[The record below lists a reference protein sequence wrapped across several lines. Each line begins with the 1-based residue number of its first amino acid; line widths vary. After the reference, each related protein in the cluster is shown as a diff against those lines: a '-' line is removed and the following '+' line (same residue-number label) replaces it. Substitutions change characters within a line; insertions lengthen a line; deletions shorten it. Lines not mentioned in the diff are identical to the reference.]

1 MRPGPLRDIAPKSP
15 SGTLTLKR
23 SAIADLQ
30 RNLGLLEAVGLSV
43 ATIAPTLAMAFNVSL
58 AVQFAGPAAPLAFV
72 IGTILVLIVGL
83 SFIAWS
89 RRMALAGSAYGYI
102 TQAFGRRWGF
112 IAGWALLLTYLAY
125 GAGTSALVG
134 NFIEAAARTSGLGGP
149 SLWMSVSVAAVLCA
163 TFLARRNMR
172 LAGRLMLIL
181 EGLSLLAVTVLS
193 IVIIAKISALHSLST
208 RPFTPSPAYHGWA
221 GVGYALV
228 FAVLSFGGFE
238 AAATLGEETNHPH
251 RNIPLA
257 ILGALL
263 LAGMLYVVISYAQV
277 IGFGLQNADALA
289 NDAAPLDTLAVRY
302 TSRSFAVV
310 LDLAAAL
317 GGFSCVL
324 GALSAAGRMLYALG
338 RAGLAPNRCHGALES
353 AILVSGAACL
363 LCLLV
368 WAPRTGPRAY
378 YGALGTVGTLALILV
393 YMGVAWAQAK
403 EAATRRRG
411 VGCTVGLA
419 GALLLVWPLYNSV
432 YPVPAYPDNLW
443 PLLLLG
449 WLACG
454 GLLLR
459 LRPEL
464 AKRKLPEMVQPENDQ
479 FDVA

>member
-1 MRPGPLRDIAPKSP
+1 
-15 SGTLTLKR
+15 
-23 SAIADLQ
+23 
-30 RNLGLLEAVGLSV
+30 LLEAVGLSV

-72 IGTILVLIVGL
+72 IGTVLVLIVGF

-89 RRMALAGSAYGYI
+89 RRVAHAGSAYGYI
-102 TQAFGRRWGF
+102 TQAFGRGWGF
-112 IAGWALLLTYLAY
+112 LAGWALLLTYLAY

-134 NFIEAAARTSGLGGP
+134 NFIEAAARTSGLRGP
-149 SLWMSVSVAAVLCA
+149 SLWMSVSVAATVCA

-181 EGLSLLAVTVLS
+181 EGLSLLAVMVLA
-193 IVIIAKISALHSLST
+193 IVIIAKLSALHSLSP

-251 RNIPLA
+251 RNIPFA
-257 ILGALL
+257 ILGTLL

-277 IGFGLQNADALA
+277 IGFGLEHADALA
-289 NDAAPLDTLAVRY
+289 NDPAPLDTLAVRY

-317 GGFSCVL
+317 GAFSCVL
-324 GALSAAGRMLYALG
+324 GSLSAAGRMLYALG
-338 RAGLAPNRCHGALES
+338 RAGLAPAKSHSADKRGTLET
-353 AILVSGAACL
+353 AILISGAACL

-368 WAPRTGPRAY
+368 WARGAGPRAY

-411 VGCTVGLA
+411 VGCVVGLA
-419 GALLLVWPLYNSV
+419 GALLLLWPLYNSV

-454 GLLLR
+454 GLLLL

-464 AKRKLPEMVQPENDQ
+464 EQ
-479 FDVA
+479 FRN

>member
-1 MRPGPLRDIAPKSP
+1 
-15 SGTLTLKR
+15 
-23 SAIADLQ
+23 
-30 RNLGLLEAVGLSV
+30 
-43 ATIAPTLAMAFNVSL
+43 MAFNVSL
-58 AVQFAGPAAPLAFV
+58 AVQFAGPAAPLAFA

-89 RRMALAGSAYGYI
+89 RRVAHAGSAYGYI
-102 TQAFGRRWGF
+102 TQAFGKRWGF
-112 IAGWALLLTYLAY
+112 LAGWALLLTYLAY

-134 NFIEAAARTSGLGGP
+134 SFIEAAVRTFGLKGP
-149 SLWMSVSVAAVLCA
+149 SLWIGVSVAALLCA

-172 LAGRLMLIL
+172 RAGRLMLIL
-181 EGLSLLAVTVLS
+181 EGLSLLAVTILS
-193 IVIIAKISALHSLST
+193 VVILAKISALHSLSA
-208 RPFTPSPAYHGWA
+208 RPFTPSPAHHGWA
-221 GVGYALV
+221 GVGYAMV
-228 FAVLSFGGFE
+228 FALLSFGGFE

-257 ILGALL
+257 ILATLL
-263 LAGMLYVVISYAQV
+263 LAGTLYVVISYAQV

-289 NDAAPLDTLAVRY
+289 NDIAPLDTLAVRY

-317 GGFSCVL
+317 GAFSCVL

-338 RAGLAPNRCHGALES
+338 RAGLAPKTDEKYGTLET
-353 AILVSGAACL
+353 AILITGAACL

-368 WAPRTGPRAY
+368 WAPHSGPRAY
-378 YGALGTVGTLALILV
+378 YGAFGTVGTLALILV
-393 YMGVAWAQAK
+393 YIGVACAQAK
-403 EAATRRRG
+403 EAASRRRG
-411 VGCTVGLA
+411 LGSAVGVA
-419 GALLLVWPLYNSV
+419 GALLLLWPLYNSV
-432 YPVPAYPDNLW
+432 YPVPAYPDDLW

-464 AKRKLPEMVQPENDQ
+464 ARRELPEMVQPENDQ
-479 FDVA
+479 FDVAGT

>member
-1 MRPGPLRDIAPKSP
+1 
-15 SGTLTLKR
+15 
-23 SAIADLQ
+23 
-30 RNLGLLEAVGLSV
+30 LLEAVGLSV

-89 RRMALAGSAYGYI
+89 RRVAHAGSAYGYI
-102 TQAFGRRWGF
+102 SQAFGRRWGF
-112 IAGWALLLTYLAY
+112 LAGWALLLTYLAY

-134 NFIEAAARTSGLGGP
+134 SFLESAARTSGFAGP
-149 SLWMSVSVAAVLCA
+149 SLWMSLSVTAIVCA

-181 EGLSLLAVTVLS
+181 EGLSLLAVTALCV
-193 IVIIAKISALHSLST
+193 VIIAKISALHALSA
-208 RPFTPSPAYHGWA
+208 RPFTPSPAHRGWA

-238 AAATLGEETNHPH
+238 AAATLGEETNNPH

-257 ILGALL
+257 ILAALL
-263 LAGMLYVVISYAQV
+263 LAGTLYVFISYAQV
-277 IGFGLQNADALA
+277 IGFGLENTAAFAKDP
-289 NDAAPLDTLAVRY
+289 APLDTLALRY
-302 TSRSFAVV
+302 TSRTFAVV

-338 RAGLAPNRCHGALES
+338 RAGLAPKKDGKRGTLES

-363 LCLLV
+363 LCLLA
-368 WAPRTGPRAY
+368 WARKSGPGVY
-378 YGALGTVGTLALILV
+378 YGAMGTVGTLALILV

-403 EAATRRRG
+403 EAATRRHG
-411 VGCTVGLA
+411 VGCAVGVA

-443 PLLLLG
+443 PLVVLG

-454 GLLLR
+454 VLLLR

-464 AKRKLPEMVQPENDQ
+464 ARQKLPERMQPENDQ
-479 FDVA
+479 FDIA

>member
-1 MRPGPLRDIAPKSP
+1 
-15 SGTLTLKR
+15 
-23 SAIADLQ
+23 
-30 RNLGLLEAVGLSV
+30 LLEAVGLSV

-89 RRMALAGSAYGYI
+89 RRVAHAGSAYGYI
-102 TQAFGRRWGF
+102 TQAFGRGWGF
-112 IAGWALLLTYLAY
+112 LAGWALLLTYLAY

-134 NFIEAAARTSGLGGP
+134 SFIEAAARSSGFAGP
-149 SLWMSVSVAAVLCA
+149 SFWMSVSVIAIVCA

-193 IVIIAKISALHSLST
+193 VVIIAKVSALHSLSA

-238 AAATLGEETNHPH
+238 AAATLGEETNNPH
-251 RNIPLA
+251 RNIPRA
-257 ILGALL
+257 ILAALL
-263 LAGMLYVVISYAQV
+263 LAGMLYVFISYAQV
-277 IGFGLQNADALA
+277 IGFGLKNADAFA
-289 NDAAPLDTLAVRY
+289 KDPAPLDTLAVRY

-338 RAGLAPNRCHGALES
+338 RAGLAPNKNGKRGTLGS

-368 WAPRTGPRAY
+368 WARRSGPGAY
-378 YGALGTVGTLALILV
+378 YGALGTIGTLALILV

-403 EAATRRRG
+403 EAASQRRG
-411 VGCTVGLA
+411 VGCAVGVA

-432 YPVPAYPDNLW
+432 YPVPAYPENLW

-464 AKRKLPEMVQPENDQ
+464 ARRKLPERVQPENDQ

>member
-1 MRPGPLRDIAPKSP
+1 
-15 SGTLTLKR
+15 
-23 SAIADLQ
+23 
-30 RNLGLLEAVGLSV
+30 VGLSV

-89 RRMALAGSAYGYI
+89 RRVAHAGSAYGYI
-102 TQAFGRRWGF
+102 TQAFGRGSGF

-125 GAGTSALVG
+125 ATGTSALVG
-134 NFIEAAARTSGLGGP
+134 NFIEAAARTSGLQGP
-149 SLWMSVSVAAVLCA
+149 SLWMSVSVAAILCA

-181 EGLSLLAVTVLS
+181 EGLSLLAVIVLS
-193 IVIIAKISALHSLST
+193 SVIIAKVSALHSLSA

-238 AAATLGEETNHPH
+238 AAATLGEETRNPH

-257 ILGALL
+257 ILGTLL
-263 LAGMLYVVISYAQV
+263 LAGLLYVVISYAQV

-338 RAGLAPNRCHGALES
+338 RAGLAPNRNKRGTLEN
-353 AILVSGAACL
+353 AILISGAACL

-368 WAPRTGPRAY
+368 WAPHAGPRAY

-411 VGCTVGLA
+411 VGCAVGLA

-464 AKRKLPEMVQPENDQ
+464 ARRKLPEMVQPENDQ
-479 FDVA
+479 FDIA

>member
-1 MRPGPLRDIAPKSP
+1 
-15 SGTLTLKR
+15 
-23 SAIADLQ
+23 
-30 RNLGLLEAVGLSV
+30 VGLSV

-89 RRMALAGSAYGYI
+89 RRVAHAGSAYGYI

-112 IAGWALLLTYLAY
+112 LAGWALLLTYLAY

-134 NFIEAAARTSGLGGP
+134 SFIEAAARTSGLKGP
-149 SLWMSVSVAAVLCA
+149 SLWMSLSVAAIVCA

-172 LAGRLMLIL
+172 FAGRLMLIL

-193 IVIIAKISALHSLST
+193 IVIIAKVSALHSLSA
-208 RPFTPSPAYHGWA
+208 RPFTPSPAYHSWA

-238 AAATLGEETNHPH
+238 AAATLGEETNNPH

-257 ILGALL
+257 ILAALL
-263 LAGMLYVVISYAQV
+263 LAGMLYVFISYAQV
-277 IGFGLQNADALA
+277 IGFGLENTDAFA
-289 NDAAPLDTLAVRY
+289 KAPAPLDTLAVRY
-302 TSRSFAVV
+302 TSRRFAVV

-338 RAGLAPNRCHGALES
+338 RAGLASNKDGKRVPLES

-363 LCLLV
+363 LCLLI
-368 WAPRTGPRAY
+368 WARRPGAY
-378 YGALGTVGTLALILV
+378 YGAMGTVGTLALILV

-403 EAATRRRG
+403 EAAARRHG
-411 VGCTVGLA
+411 VGCAVGVA

-443 PLLLLG
+443 PLTVLG

-464 AKRKLPEMVQPENDQ
+464 TRRELPEKVQSENDQ
-479 FDVA
+479 FDIA

>member
-1 MRPGPLRDIAPKSP
+1 
-15 SGTLTLKR
+15 
-23 SAIADLQ
+23 
-30 RNLGLLEAVGLSV
+30 
-43 ATIAPTLAMAFNVSL
+43 MAFNVSL

-83 SFIAWS
+83 SFIAWT
-89 RRMALAGSAYGYI
+89 RRVAHAGSAYGYI
-102 TQAFGRRWGF
+102 TQAFGRGWGF
-112 IAGWALLLTYLAY
+112 MAGWALLLTYLAY

-149 SLWMSVSVAAVLCA
+149 SLWMSVSVAAILCA

-193 IVIIAKISALHSLST
+193 VVIIAKISTHHSLSA

-238 AAATLGEETNHPH
+238 AAATLGEETNHPY
-251 RNIPLA
+251 RNIPFA
-257 ILGALL
+257 ILGTLL

-289 NDAAPLDTLAVRY
+289 KDIAPLDTLAVRY
-302 TSRSFAVV
+302 TSRTFAVV
-310 LDLAAAL
+310 IDLAAAL
-317 GGFSCVL
+317 GAFSCVL

-338 RAGLAPNRCHGALES
+338 RAGLAPNQRHGTLER

-363 LCLLV
+363 LCLLL
-368 WAPRTGPRAY
+368 WAPHAGPRAY

-393 YMGVAWAQAK
+393 YMGVASAQAK

-411 VGCTVGLA
+411 VGCAVGLA
-419 GALLLVWPLYNSV
+419 GELLLLWPLYNSV

-464 AKRKLPEMVQPENDQ
+464 ARRELPEMVQPENDQ

>member
-1 MRPGPLRDIAPKSP
+1 
-15 SGTLTLKR
+15 
-23 SAIADLQ
+23 
-30 RNLGLLEAVGLSV
+30 LLEAVGLSV

-72 IGTILVLIVGL
+72 IGTILVLIVGF

-89 RRMALAGSAYGYI
+89 RRVAHAGSAYGYI
-102 TQAFGRRWGF
+102 TQAFGRGWGF

-125 GAGTSALVG
+125 AAGTSALVG
-134 NFIEAAARTSGLGGP
+134 NFIEAAARTSGLEGP
-149 SLWMSVSVAAVLCA
+149 SLWMSVSVAAILCA

-181 EGLSLLAVTVLS
+181 EGLSLLAVTALS
-193 IVIIAKISALHSLST
+193 LVIIAKISALHSLSA

-238 AAATLGEETNHPH
+238 AAATLGEETRNPH
-251 RNIPLA
+251 RNIPFA
-257 ILGALL
+257 ILATLL

-277 IGFGLQNADALA
+277 IGFGLENADALA
-289 NDAAPLDTLAVRY
+289 KDAAPLDTLAVRY

-317 GGFSCVL
+317 GAFSCVL

-338 RAGLAPNRCHGALES
+338 RAGLAPNKDDRRGTLDI
-353 AILVSGAACL
+353 AILISGAACL
-363 LCLLV
+363 FCLLV
-368 WAPRTGPRAY
+368 WARSAGPRAY
-378 YGALGTVGTLALILV
+378 YGALGTIGTLALILV

-403 EAATRRRG
+403 EAAMRRRG
-411 VGCTVGLA
+411 VGCAVGVA

-464 AKRKLPEMVQPENDQ
+464 GRRKLPEMVPPENDQ

>member
-1 MRPGPLRDIAPKSP
+1 
-15 SGTLTLKR
+15 
-23 SAIADLQ
+23 
-30 RNLGLLEAVGLSV
+30 LLEAVGLSV

-89 RRMALAGSAYGYI
+89 RRVAHAGSAYGYI
-102 TQAFGRRWGF
+102 TQAFGRGWGF
-112 IAGWALLLTYLAY
+112 LAGWALLLTYLAY

-134 NFIEAAARTSGLGGP
+134 NFIEAAARTSGLQGP
-149 SLWMSVSVAAVLCA
+149 SLWMSVSVAAILGA

-193 IVIIAKISALHSLST
+193 IVIIARVSALHLLSA
-208 RPFTPSPAYHGWA
+208 RPFAPSPAYHGWA

-238 AAATLGEETNHPH
+238 AAATLGEETKNPY

-257 ILGALL
+257 ILGSLL
-263 LAGMLYVVISYAQV
+263 LAGMLYIVISYAQV
-277 IGFGLQNADALA
+277 VGFGLQNANALA
-289 NDAAPLDTLAVRY
+289 NDPAPLDTLAVRY

-338 RAGLAPNRCHGALES
+338 RAGLAPTRERLGTLES
-353 AILVSGAACL
+353 AILISGAACL

-368 WAPRTGPRAY
+368 WARSAGPRAY

-411 VGCTVGLA
+411 MGCAVGLA

-454 GLLLR
+454 ALLLR

-464 AKRKLPEMVQPENDQ
+464 IRRELPEMVQPENDQ